1 MSVEEHKITRADV
14 VDMAVYGEE
23 RRQRRSDIS
32 RVKKNRRVHVGPDA
46 TFYFE
51 SYDTMWYQVHEM
63 LYIERGGEDQIDGE
77 LEAYNP
83 LIPQGSELI
92 ATFMIEIEN
101 EDRRRGML
109 AKLGG
114 VEECLS
120 IRIGEVIIKAVAERD
135 LDRTTAEGKASSV
148 HFVHFPF
155 PDEAVAAFRR
165 DGAEVIVAIDHPAY
179 AHMAKMSEETLAAL
193 AQDFD

>member
-1 MSVEEHKITRADV
+1 MSVEEHKITRTDII
-14 VDMAVYGEE
+14 DMAVYGEE
-23 RRQRRSDIS
+23 RQQRRSEIS
-32 RVKKNRRVHVGPDA
+32 QIKKNRRVHVGPDA

-51 SYDTMWYQVHEM
+51 SYDTMCYQVHEM
-63 LYIERGGEDQIDGE
+63 LYIERGGEGQIGGE

-92 ATFMIEIEN
+92 ATLMIEIEN
-101 EDRRRGML
+101 EDRRRETL

-120 IRIGEVIIKAVAERD
+120 IKIDGMIVKAVAERD
-135 LDRTTAEGKASSV
+135 LDRTTAAGKASSV

-155 PDEAVAAFRR
+155 GGESIAAFRQ

-179 AHMAKMSEETLAAL
+179 SHMAKMTEETRAAL
-193 AQDFD
+193 VQDFD